1 MKGKFSKKLSI
12 ALSTV
17 LTLSIVLTGCGS
29 STSKSPSSA
38 SSGSTA
44 SNATTFKIGCN
55 NFLKGIYSLDILEK
69 NAKFAATS
77 FGDDF
82 AVVNDAGKTEQI
94 IQNVQNLISSGVK
107 GIVFFGIVDTVFPV
121 VAQKCQAAKVP
132 FVLYDHIPSDAT
144 MKTLKANPYFAGIVG
159 EHDYDAGYP
168 IGEYAAKAGL
178 KKAIIIT
185 GKRGDTTHEARVKG
199 FTDAFEKGGGKVI
212 DIGWGCNALS
222 DGVQKADDLLTAHP
236 DIDCI
241 YGSNGDFGLG
251 ALQALKK
258 HTDVKAKMY
267 ITDLDPGVLTGLKNG
282 DIAAANG
289 AHWINASFATA
300 LLQNYLEGHKI
311 KGSDGEAP
319 TLTVPILVLPSNQEN
334 LYEKFWINNQPF
346 SADELKNLTYADNK
360 NVSLQTF
367 QDVLKNYSIKSR
379 LKQKEKEGKVT
390 ADELKNVGIQ

>member
-1 MKGKFSKKLSI
+1 MKGKNLKKLSI
-12 ALSTV
+12 LLSTA
-17 LTLSIVLTGCGS
+17 LTLSVALTGCGS
-29 STSKSPSSA
+29 STSKSSS
-38 SSGSTA
+38 SNSGSTA
-44 SNATTFKIGCN
+44 SKATTFKIGCN
-55 NFLKGIYSLDILEK
+55 NYLKGIYSLDILEK
-69 NAKFAATS
+69 NANFAATS
-77 FGDDF
+77 FGDNF
-82 AVVNDAGKTEQI
+82 AVVNDAGKTEQV

-144 MKTLKANPYFAGIVG
+144 MKTLKANPYFVGMVG

-212 DIGWGCNALS
+212 DVGWGCNTLS

-236 DIDCI
+236 DVDCI

-258 HTDVKAKMY
+258 HTNVKAKMY
-267 ITDLDPGVLTGLKNG
+267 ITDLDPGVLTGLKSG
-282 DIAAANG
+282 DVAAANG

-311 KGSDGEAP
+311 KGSDGKAP
-319 TLTVPILVLPSNQEN
+319 VLTVPILVLPSNQED

-346 SADELKNLTYADNK
+346 SADELKNLTYAFNK

-367 QDVLKNYSIKSR
+367 QDTLKNYSIKSR
-379 LKQKEKEGKVT
+379 LEQKEKEGKVT